1 VKEKMKIAA
10 VIFCLG
16 IMTMAG
22 SQAGLYGQTKMM
34 IHKKDKTV
42 ISVTLTEI
50 DKITYSDPEQELKA
64 NTITD
69 IDGNVYKTIMIGKQ
83 LWTAE
88 DLRTTRFTDGTV
100 IPQIEDAEK
109 WAKNGE
115 QPAMSWYEN
124 KKEGKYGALYNGYA
138 VERGYLCPK
147 GWHVPTMADWDI
159 LINESGGMGIAGSK
173 LKESGTSHWNAPN
186 FGSLNEKGFSAFGT
200 GYRTSAGE
208 FSFRN
213 GTGIWWSS
221 SEATYSNY
229 STIAM
234 YYNYQSVIKGSFPK
248 SQGNCVRCIKD
259 EL

>member
-1 VKEKMKIAA
+1 MIITAKMMKIM
-10 VIFCLG
+10 VCLG
-16 IMTMAG
+16 IMTLLG
-22 SQAGLYGQTKMM
+22 FQTGLYGQTKMM

-50 DKITYSDPEQELKA
+50 DKIVYSDPEQELKA

-100 IPQIEDAEK
+100 IPQIEDSEK
-109 WAKNGE
+109 WMKIGE

-124 KKEGKYGALYNGYA
+124 KKDGKYGALYNGYA

-186 FGSLNEKGFSAFGT
+186 FGSLNEKGFSAYGT
-200 GYRTSAGE
+200 GYRTSSGE

-221 SEATYSNY
+221 TEATYSNY

-234 YYNYQSVIKGSFPK
+234 YYNYQSVIKGSFHK